1 MGSKEV
7 KERRDAT
14 NEKVWESRQYQI
26 DACLV
31 RVVSISLSL
40 SFSICFRSPPTSSNR
55 HTHTNQP
62 QVRMM
67 KTRKTLKHN
76 DLVAECARLVKFPV
90 EPIRI
95 KKRIESLLDRE
106 YIKRDETDSSTY
118 HYIS

>member
-1 MGSKEV
+1 MLCFGSYTSCLQGAQTLLNKAFSLKLFRIKLASWLGLEAKE
-7 KERRDAT
+7 KRDAT

-26 DACLV
+26 DACL
-31 RVVSISLSL
+31 
-40 SFSICFRSPPTSSNR
+40 
-55 HTHTNQP
+55 
-62 QVRMM
+62 VRMM

-90 EPIRI
+90 EPVRI

-106 YIKRDETDSSTY
+106 YIKRDGSDSSTY